1 VYHPDDTIAAIASA
15 PGGAARGI
23 VRLSGPSTVGCL
35 QPLFTADEQSLD
47 LRDVRAPRAVSGW
60 LRLGGFASTLPCD
73 IYLWPGPQ
81 SYTRQLAAEI
91 HTFGSPPLLAAALRE
106 LCEQGARL
114 AQPGEFTL
122 RAFLAGRLDLT
133 QAEAVLGVID
143 ASDRRELDAALSQL
157 AGGLGG
163 ELRALRDRLLDL
175 LARLEAGL
183 DFVEEDI
190 EFISAAELQREL
202 DEAQA
207 VVAGLV
213 ANIADRGETAEWIRV
228 VLTGWPN
235 VGKSSLF
242 NALAGKDR
250 AIVSP
255 QPGATRDYLGA
266 RLQIGGL
273 ACELID
279 TAGVEPAPATAIS
292 AAAQEASAEQRR
304 QARLEL
310 WCLDSTR
317 PPNAW
322 ERAKLSQA
330 PDRASVL
337 IVLTKTDDPRRRLDF
352 EGGIETSSATGKGI
366 ERLRARIYE
375 SLVASSRP
383 DGGAMLS
390 SAVRCRDSLRR
401 AAEDLERALDVVRS
415 GGGEEL
421 VAAELRIALDHL
433 GQVVGAVYTD
443 DVLDRVF
450 SRFCI
455 GK

>member
-1 VYHPDDTIAAIASA
+1 MYHPDDTIAAIASA

-35 QPLFTADEQSLD
+35 QAVFQADEQALD
-47 LRDVRAPRAVSGW
+47 LRDVRAARVVSGR

-73 IYLWPGPQ
+73 IYLWPGSR
-81 SYTRQLAAEI
+81 SYTRQPAAEI

-175 LARLEAGL
+175 LAHLEAGL
-183 DFVEEDI
+183 DFAEEDI
-190 EFISAAELQREL
+190 EFISTGELQRDL
-202 DEAQA
+202 DEASAA
-207 VVAGLV
+207 VAALV
-213 ANIADRGETAEWIRV
+213 ANMADRGEAAEWNRV

-266 RLQIGGL
+266 RLRIGGL

-279 TAGVEPAPATAIS
+279 TAGVEPEPAGAIS
-292 AAAQEASAEQRR
+292 AAAQHASIEQRR

-322 ERAKLSQA
+322 ERAKLSQTAEGA
-330 PDRASVL
+330 PPVL
-337 IVLTKTDDPRRRLDF
+337 IVLTKTDEPRRRIDF
-352 EGGIETSSATGKGI
+352 EGIETSSATGAGI
-366 ERLRARIYE
+366 ESLRERICQA
-375 SLVASSRP
+375 LVDSSRP
-383 DGGAMLS
+383 DGGILLGT
-390 SAVRCRDSLRR
+390 AVRCRDSLRL
-401 AAEDLERALDVVRS
+401 AAEDLARALDVVRS
-415 GGGEEL
+415 GKGEEL